1 MTRDSLEHGESTT
14 KTILTGGP
22 IRIKEKLK
30 AAGHEQSNEKELVG
44 GVAAAGGIVVIA
56 VIALVVLSIKYR
68 IARRFM
74 DRNKVADL
82 YTAQG
87 EQMGRRNAYIQE
99 NDAGQI
105 EDSF

>member
-1 MTRDSLEHGESTT
+1 MFVAD
-14 KTILTGGP
+14 P
-22 IRIKEKLK
+22 
-30 AAGHEQSNEKELVG
+30 QSNQNGLVG
-44 GVAAAGGIVVIA
+44 GVAAAGGLVVIA

-74 DRNKVADL
+74 ERNKVADL

-99 NDAGQI
+99 NDADLR